1 MFHHKYVVSTR
12 GKSGIEV
19 EDKLN
24 TDLGNLQQWLMANK
38 LTLIKVKTEY
48 MIIGSRQKLTNI
60 VRDREIKLGGTG
72 IKIVKQS
79 KTLGIIIENQLLWNK
94 QIDVIPA

>member
-12 GKSGIEV
+12 GKSVIEV